1 MTIHPL
7 DYSAASHPGLMRDNN
22 EDCFLSRPEH
32 GLWLVADGMGGHEA
46 GEVASAIVRDT
57 IERATQNN
65 PHISLHDS
73 IQRAHASILSSA
85 AQGIGAPGM
94 GSTVVALKSL
104 ADDKYQIAWVGDSR
118 AYLWTPTHEGGR
130 LEQLSTDHSYV
141 QMLVETGVIRP
152 EDAESHPEKNIITQ
166 CLGMQE
172 LTQVKVDVVEHQ
184 WQNDQ
189 WILLCSDGLTDE
201 VSDKTI
207 AHILFESHDCLSA
220 VDQLLHAALT
230 SGGRDNITLQIIES
244 PLHHNPVRKDFWQ
257 WVPHLTGKRTL
268 DAWIF
273 GAALTSLL
281 GLLIYVV
288 QP

>member
-1 MTIHPL
+1 MTTNPL
-7 DYSAASHPGLMRDNN
+7 EYSAASHPGLLRDNN

-57 IERATQNN
+57 IGRETQDN
-65 PHISLHDS
+65 PDISLIES
-73 IQRAHASILSSA
+73 IQHAHASILSSA
-85 AQGIGAPGM
+85 IQGVGAPGM
-94 GSTVVALKSL
+94 GSTVVALKSNSE
-104 ADDKYQIAWVGDSR
+104 KYQVAWVGDSR
-118 AYLWTPTHEGGR
+118 AYLWTPSRDGGR

-172 LTQVKVDVVEHQ
+172 LSRVRVDLIENQ
-184 WQNDQ
+184 WQKDQ

-201 VSDKTI
+201 VNDKTI
-207 AHILFESHDCLSA
+207 AQILYESHDCLAA

-230 SGGRDNITLQIIES
+230 GGGRDNITLQIIES
-244 PLHHNPVRKDFWQ
+244 PLRDNPQRKGMWQ
-257 WVPHLTGKRTL
+257 WVPYLTGKKHL

-273 GAALTSLL
+273 GAALVSLL
-281 GLLIYVV
+281 GLLFYVMHF
-288 QP
+288 